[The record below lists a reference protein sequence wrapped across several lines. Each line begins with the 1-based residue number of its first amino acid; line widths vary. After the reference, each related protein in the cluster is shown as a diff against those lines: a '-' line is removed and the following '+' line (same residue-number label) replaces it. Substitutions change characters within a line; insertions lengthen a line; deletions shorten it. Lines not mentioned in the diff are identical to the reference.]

1 MVLTRKCKLNP
12 YALQSIKSENVGEVF
27 GRVQGPSSIVICNSA
42 NVCIVVIATC
52 KEPRKPK
59 ESWAAGRAVI
69 SSAGGRARGGG
80 HYGSYLDFGA
90 EPEFHVS
97 G

>member
-12 YALQSIKSENVGEVF
+12 YALQSIKSENVGKVF
-27 GRVQGPSSIVICNSA
+27 GRVQGPSSIVICNSV
-42 NVCIVVIATC
+42 NVILSLLPPV
-52 KEPRKPK
+52 KSQGNPRNRGML
-59 ESWAAGRAVI
+59 EGL
-69 SSAGGRARGGG
+69 SSAVLEEGLGGGG
-80 HYGSYLDFGA
+80 HYGAYLDFGA